1 MSVVV
6 GLWAGL
12 LASSALGGQPPA
24 SASPSPSPSAAPPPL
39 LELAEPAASFGEVY
53 EGAVLRHRFAL
64 RNRGSRPVRIT
75 EARAVSPRARATARP
90 DVIPPGAD
98 GYVEVE
104 QPTEGRLGM
113 ASFRFALLADDG
125 SERKLA
131 LTGFIQSAY
140 EPDQPAL
147 DLGAAAPGASGSL
160 ELFSREVDRLEV
172 RGVAEGPAF
181 LSVDTEGRAG
191 AVKEGVAVRLNV
203 SRDAPL
209 GFHAGTLRLRTNVEL
224 QPEVPLVWRANVYE
238 DVVPSE
244 SPLDLGVVREG
255 QRFAKLVRLESRSG
269 AALDVER
276 VDAAGADVK
285 AEVEPCPQPAP
296 SCRALRLTGVG
307 PAAGEALGGTL
318 TITLKGARPLS
329 LPFSGIRVGPYT
341 TVKDLGALSGSPEK
355 PSAVAP
361 PALASQAA
369 APAPAAP
376 VVGRPGDLWARLTW
390 EVRQE
395 QETYGYLVYRSDRRE
410 GPFRRVNRDIVRV
423 SRGAESHVYSYVDE
437 TVAPGHTYYYYLES
451 IGRGGTKSRLSGV
464 MTKVIPEAPR

>member
-1 MSVVV
+1 MSFAV
-6 GLWAGL
+6 GLWAGI
-12 LASSALGGQPPA
+12 LACLPPGGLPPA
-24 SASPSPSPSAAPPPL
+24 SVSPSPSPSASPAPP
-39 LELAEPAASFGEVY
+39 LEIGEPAASFGEVH

-64 RNRGSRPVRIT
+64 RNRGLRPVRIT
-75 EARAVSPRARATARP
+75 EVRAVSPRARATALP
-90 DVIPPGAD
+90 QILAPGAE
-98 GYVEVE
+98 GSVEVE

-113 ASFRFALLADDG
+113 ASFRFALQADDG
-125 SERKLA
+125 PERKLA
-131 LTGFIQSAY
+131 LIGFIQSAY
-140 EPDQPAL
+140 DPDQPAL
-147 DLGAAAPGASGSL
+147 DLGTVAPGASAAL

-172 RGVAEGPAF
+172 RGVAEAPTF
-181 LSVDTEGRAG
+181 LSVDTAGRAG
-191 AVKEGVAVRLNV
+191 SAKEGVVVRLTV

-209 GFHAGTLRLRTNVEL
+209 GFHAGTVRLRTNVEP
-224 QPEVPLVWRANVYE
+224 QPEVPLVWRVNVYE
-238 DVVPSE
+238 DVLPSE

-296 SCRALRLTGVG
+296 SCRAVRLTGVG
-307 PAAGEALGGTL
+307 PAAGQELGGTL
-318 TITLKGARPLS
+318 TITLKGARPLA

-341 TVKDLGALSGSPEK
+341 TVKDLGALSGSPKK
-355 PSAVAP
+355 PSAAESP
-361 PALASQAA
+361 SPSPAT

-410 GPFRRVNRDIVRV
+410 GPFRRVNHDILRV
-423 SRGAESHVYSYVDE
+423 SPGEESHVYSYVDE
-437 TVAPGHTYYYYLES
+437 TVAPGRTYYYYLES

>member
-1 MSVVV
+1 MTA
-6 GLWAGL
+6 LWAGL
-12 LASSALGGQPPA
+12 LVSSALGGQLQ
-24 SASPSPSPSAAPPPL
+24 ASPLPAPSPSATPPL
-39 LELAEPAASFGEVY
+39 LEIAEPAASFGEVHQ
-53 EGAVLRHRFAL
+53 GALLTHRFAL
-64 RNRGSRPVRIT
+64 RNRGPRPVRIVLV
-75 EARAVSPRARATARP
+75 RAVSPRGRAAAHP
-90 DVIPPGAD
+90 EVVPAGSE

-113 ASFRFALLADDG
+113 ASFRFALQADDG
-125 SERKLA
+125 PERKLA
-131 LTGFIQSAY
+131 LIGFIQSAY
-140 EPDQPAL
+140 DPDQPAL
-147 DLGAAAPGASGSL
+147 DLGTVGPGASAAL

-172 RGVAEGPAF
+172 RGATEAPAF
-181 LSVDTEGRAG
+181 LSVNTEGRAG
-191 AVKEGVAVRLNV
+191 SAEEGVAVRLTV

-209 GFHAGTLRLRTNVEL
+209 GFHAGTLRLRTNVEP

-285 AEVEPCPQPAP
+285 AQVEPCPQPAP
-296 SCRALRLTGVG
+296 SCRAIRVTGAG
-307 PAAGEALGGTL
+307 PAPGQELGGTL
-318 TITLKGARPLS
+318 TITLKGARSLT

-341 TVKDLGALSGSPEK
+341 TVKDLGALTGGREK
-355 PSAVAP
+355 PSDAASPSPP
-361 PALASQAA
+361 PASPAE
-369 APAPAAP
+369 APATAAP
-376 VVGRPGDLWARLTW
+376 VVGRPGDRWARITW

-410 GPFRRVNRDIVRV
+410 GPFRRVNRDIVHV
-423 SRGAESHVYSYVDE
+423 SAGGESHVYSYVDE
-437 TVAPGHTYYYYLES
+437 TVAPGRTYYYYLES

-464 MTKVIPEAPR
+464 MTKIIQEAPR